1 MFEQTLGDTL
11 RNLAVG
17 LVLTAAIVGA
27 AFALS
32 PEFR

>member
-27 AFALS
+27 AFAL
-32 PEFR
+32 FA